1 MTTKV
6 KAIVLKAI
14 DYKEKDKLLTLFTLE
29 QGKLICSMRGV
40 KAPNAKLK
48 FAKETF
54 CFGEFII
61 ENTKGNNIVTQVEVI
76 DSFFEITQNI
86 DKFYEGCA
94 ILDVVNKLATETPD
108 HAFFIELIKALKCL
122 CYENVRKYY
131 VFNKFLLKIFKNFGY
146 YFLSNKCT
154 SCGYDL
160 DEVRYFNLDIG
171 EFVCANCK
179 TNTCIKVSN
188 ACFTGLRFL
197 EQADY
202 DRLKSLRLGGDAE
215 IEIYNLLDKNFEW
228 RFGKRFVQII

>member
-61 ENTKGNNIVTQVEVI
+61 ENTKGNNIVTQVEII
-76 DSFFEITQNI
+76 DNFFEITQNI
-86 DKFYEGCA
+86 DKFY
-94 ILDVVNKLATETPD
+94 
-108 HAFFIELIKALKCL
+108 
-122 CYENVRKYY
+122 
-131 VFNKFLLKIFKNFGY
+131 VFDKFLLKIFKNFGY
-146 YFLSNKCT
+146 YFLSYKCP

-160 DEVRYFNLDIG
+160 NEVRYFNLDIG
-171 EFVCANCK
+171 EFVCTNCK
-179 TNTCIKVSN
+179 TNICLKVSN
-188 ACFTGLRFL
+188 ACFSGLRFL
-197 EQADY
+197 EQTDY